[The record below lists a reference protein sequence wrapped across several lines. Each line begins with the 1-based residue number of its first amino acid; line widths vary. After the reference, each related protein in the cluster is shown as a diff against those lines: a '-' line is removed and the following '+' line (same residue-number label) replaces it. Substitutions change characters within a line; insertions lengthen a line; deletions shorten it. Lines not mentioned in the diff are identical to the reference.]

1 MKFLPYILRN
11 VMRNKLR
18 AAFTGMSIAVS
29 LFLVT
34 VLYAYLNVQDEQGEK
49 SKKFARIVVTAKQG
63 LTFPVPIA
71 HLDKV
76 RALSGVKAAVPLC
89 WFGGKYKDEK
99 IPFGQFATDPAQ
111 IMEVLAEYKVAA
123 GSLEAFQKDRGGCMV
138 GSRAAEQRGWKV
150 GDNIVL
156 KGDIYPATLE
166 LTIDGI
172 FDSDES
178 SDQLE
183 SLWFHFA
190 YLDELLKKERSR
202 MAGNA
207 GTIFVKADSPD
218 RLGDLMQAITEK
230 FANNESPVRAVSEQ
244 AFRQMF
250 TEMLGNVQSYI
261 RNVALAVVISLMLV
275 AGNAMAMSMR
285 ERTRE
290 VAVLK
295 AIGFTRLIVLSLV
308 LVEAILIAM
317 AGGVIG
323 VLGAKTLFAMRD
335 LVFRG
340 IPGIA
345 GFYVPWST
353 VVLGM
358 GLAAMIGLFS
368 GIIPAWRAAQVS
380 VVDGLRKVV

>member
-1 MKFLPYILRN
+1 MKFLPYIFRN

-18 AAFTGMSIAVS
+18 AVFTGTSIAVS

-34 VLYAYLNVQDEQGEK
+34 TLYAYINMQDEQGEE
-49 SKKFARIVVTAKQG
+49 SKKYARIIVTAKQG

-76 RALSGVKAAVPLC
+76 RAMSGVKAAVPLC
-89 WFGGKYKDEK
+89 WFGGKYQDEK
-99 IPFGQFATDPAQ
+99 IPFGQFATDPNH
-111 IMEVLAEYKVAA
+111 IMEVLAEYTVAV
-123 GSLEAFQKDRGGCMV
+123 GSLEAFKADRGGCMV
-138 GSRAAEQRGWKV
+138 GERAARQRNWKV

-156 KGDIYPATLE
+156 KGDVYPVTLE

-172 FDSDES
+172 FGGPET

-183 SLWFHFA
+183 SLWFHFT

-202 MAGNA
+202 MSGNA
-207 GTIFVKADSPD
+207 GTVFVKANSPEG
-218 RLGDLMQAITEK
+218 LSDLMGEINKT
-230 FANNESPVRAVSEQ
+230 FANTDAPVRAVTEQ

-250 TEMLGNVQSYI
+250 TEMLGNVQAYI

-295 AIGFTRLIVLSLV
+295 AIGFTRFIVLVLV
-308 LVEAILIAM
+308 LVEAVLIAM
-317 AGGVIG
+317 VGGLVG
-323 VLGAKTLFAMRD
+323 VMSAKMLFSTGD
-335 LVFRG
+335 IVFRG
-340 IPGIA
+340 IPGFA
-345 GFYVPWST
+345 SFYVPWST
-353 VVLGM
+353 VIFGLVLS
-358 GLAAMIGLFS
+358 AMIGLCS